1 MLGKRILLLSEDQ
14 LLSGLVSKNLKKRG
28 YDVKSASLANGLPCQ
43 WEEPGVGLLLLD
55 VDPPGRDALEA
66 VRALECMGWKGDI
79 PVVTLCDEMPNEDR
93 VADREGVQW
102 VVKPFT
108 VDALLSTVK
117 QALGEAGASKDN
129 TLYAMG
135 VK

>member
-1 MLGKRILLLSEDQ
+1 
-14 LLSGLVSKNLKKRG
+14 
-28 YDVKSASLANGLPCQ
+28 
-43 WEEPGVGLLLLD
+43 
-55 VDPPGRDALEA
+55 
-66 VRALECMGWKGDI
+66 MGWKGDI